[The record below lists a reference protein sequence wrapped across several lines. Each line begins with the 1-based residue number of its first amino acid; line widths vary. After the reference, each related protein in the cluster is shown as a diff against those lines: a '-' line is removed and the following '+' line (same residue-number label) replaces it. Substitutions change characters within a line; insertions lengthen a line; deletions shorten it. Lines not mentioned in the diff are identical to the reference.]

1 MGVADRTANTADK
14 LYCYVDESGQHT
26 RGELFVVAAVILAAD
41 RAALGAAIEA
51 AEGASGKGKVKWA
64 KADREKRWRFID
76 LIAREDGL
84 HHALYGKVFR
94 GVGRQYQALTALTIA
109 EALNLHARHRDLAEY
124 KATVV
129 IDGLTRA
136 QGRTVGGELR
146 RLGTRTRKVRGARDE
161 NEAAIRLA
169 DALAGLLRA
178 AEGGDDT
185 ARQRREQLAA
195 AGLLLAL

>member
-1 MGVADRTANTADK
+1 VGVADRTANTADK

-136 QGRTVGGELR
+136 QGHCQVKPFGRRRQSESGERSAHTRPDPACTSASDGQNWPGVGR
-146 RLGTRTRKVRGARDE
+146 FRSVKT
-161 NEAAIRLA
+161 
-169 DALAGLLRA
+169 
-178 AEGGDDT
+178 
-185 ARQRREQLAA
+185 
-195 AGLLLAL
+195 